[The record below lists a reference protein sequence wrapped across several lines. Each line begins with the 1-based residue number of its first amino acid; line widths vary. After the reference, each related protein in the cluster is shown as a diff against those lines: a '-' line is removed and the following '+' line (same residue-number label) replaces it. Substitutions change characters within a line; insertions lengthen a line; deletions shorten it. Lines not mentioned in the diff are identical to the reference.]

1 VRPDVTEKQ
10 KERFAEALRR
20 VAGDCELL
28 SAMAAMVAEDA
39 PEVLSDLRKY
49 VAADE
54 MHEVAVTAHKLKGM
68 LSTFETSGPVL
79 ELEELIAAARKN
91 HAQDV
96 ASSFKTLEGEI
107 EKLIDQ
113 VLSLAG
119 ESA

>member
-1 VRPDVTEKQ
+1 VTEEQ

-54 MHEVAVTAHKLKGM
+54 MQEVAATAHKLKGM

-79 ELEELIAAARKN
+79 ELEELIVSARKK
-91 HAQDV
+91 QTQEV
-96 ASSFKTLEGEI
+96 ASSFKSLEGEI
-107 EKLIDQ
+107 EKLIHQ
-113 VLSLAG
+113 ILSLA
-119 ESA
+119 S

>member
-1 VRPDVTEKQ
+1 VTEEQ
-10 KERFAEALRR
+10 KERFAEALHR

-39 PEVLSDLRKY
+39 PEVLSDLRRY
-49 VAADE
+49 VEANEMQDVAA
-54 MHEVAVTAHKLKGM
+54 TAHKLKGM

-79 ELEELIAAARKN
+79 ELEELIVSARKKRT
-91 HAQDV
+91 QEV
-96 ASSFKTLEGEI
+96 ASSFKSLEGEI

-119 ESA
+119 ASS